1 MSVQRL
7 VQARF
12 RRGGTIRDEH
22 GETVE
27 QLIHGPQ
34 GLWCGDGPA
43 RTALT
48 TSSASPPVV
57 SRSAVVAAMNA
68 SR

>member
-27 QLIHGPQ
+27 QLIHGP
-34 GLWCGDGPA
+34 
-43 RTALT
+43 
-48 TSSASPPVV
+48 
-57 SRSAVVAAMNA
+57 
-68 SR
+68 

>member
-7 VQARF
+7 VRARF

-27 QLIHGPQ
+27 QLIHGPVWALVWRWAGPH
-34 GLWCGDGPA
+34 GLEDLQCIAA
-43 RTALT
+43 RRQ
-48 TSSASPPVV
+48 PV
-57 SRSAVVAAMNA
+57 RGG
-68 SR
+68 RR